1 MPDLSALSKP
11 KGKSKGKRSPFAA
24 AGAPDPLANVVY
36 CDPPDLEAD
45 SAAELSALQS
55 AFKARTKREAKRFRD
70 VTDSEYWVAMCFQT
84 REDKDRFLRA
94 LNLIQLGDKY
104 IDGHKAAQLLGV
116 DLSSRF

>member
-11 KGKSKGKRSPFAA
+11 KPRGKGKRSPFAV
-24 AGAPDPLANVVY
+24 AGASDPLADVAY
-36 CDPPDLEAD
+36 CDPPNLEAD
-45 SAAELSALQS
+45 SAAELNAMQQ
-55 AFKARTKREAKRFRD
+55 AFKARAKQEAQRFRD
-70 VTDSEYWVAMCFQT
+70 VTDSEYWVAVCFQT

-116 DLSSRF
+116 DL